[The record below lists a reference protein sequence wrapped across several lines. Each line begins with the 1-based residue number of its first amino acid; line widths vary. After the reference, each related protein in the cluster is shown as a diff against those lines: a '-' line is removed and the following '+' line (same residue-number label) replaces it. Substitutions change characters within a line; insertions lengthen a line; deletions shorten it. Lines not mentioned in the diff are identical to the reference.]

1 MLHGCIMQLFSRFVL
16 VLVDGRYGHG
26 LRKWPGVVQD
36 LHMLWTSPIPSSDTM
51 HGSSVIDLIY
61 CLSAYLVLI
70 LHQQHRTSG
79 DCRAKLWWLY
89 CPELPRSKQAGRG
102 KPNYV
107 SWDNLCPCG
116 WTRSLQGAW
125 SLRCILC
132 RVQGWK
138 TCSYFGAPRHHVR
151 VLVTSQC
158 LWLEQG
164 IQVWMCR
171 VPNKVCVL
179 TLSFFQYVLT
189 PYITI
194 CLL

>member
-51 HGSSVIDLIY
+51 HGTSVIDLIY

-107 SWDNLCPCG
+107 FPETTYVHVVELDPC
-116 WTRSLQGAW
+116 
-125 SLRCILC
+125 
-132 RVQGWK
+132 K
-138 TCSYFGAPRHHVR
+138 
-151 VLVTSQC
+151 VLDRYVASC
-158 LWLEQG
+158 AESKG
-164 IQVWMCR
+164 GR
-171 VPNKVCVL
+171 PVL
-179 TLSFFQYVLT
+179 TLVPQDTMSEFWLPLNAFDLSKGSKCGCAGCQTKFVFW
-189 PYITI
+189 P
-194 CLL
+194 